1 MADASRRVLVIGS
14 AGQDGTLLVENLARG
29 GDLVT
34 GITRAGIV
42 LGEPRGAFDIRD
54 AGQVRGLI
62 SRLRPDEVYYL
73 AARQH
78 SSEAPTPKDADLFR
92 ESLEINTLALIAFLE
107 AIRTASPSSR
117 LFYASSSHAFGSA
130 GTPMRD
136 EHSPLNPESIYGI
149 SKAAGMH
156 ACPFY
161 RNPPRL
167 FASPPPTLPPHS

>member
-1 MADASRRVLVIGS
+1 MADGSRRVLVIGS

-73 AARQH
+73 AARHH
-78 SSEAPTPKDADLFR
+78 SSEAPTPQVSDLFR
-92 ESLEINTLALIAFLE
+92 ESLEINALSLIAFSQSIL
-107 AIRTASPSSR
+107 TASTSIRLVYTPSS
-117 LFYASSSHAFGSA
+117 YALGS
-130 GTPMRD
+130 
-136 EHSPLNPESIYGI
+136 
-149 SKAAGMH
+149 
-156 ACPFY
+156 
-161 RNPPRL
+161 
-167 FASPPPTLPPHS
+167 